1 MKSILYKTILAFGL
15 LVSMV
20 ILMCSRVPL
29 AHILF
34 RILYGYSQAR
44 LVYCFVREIFVRLRK
59 LFLIYFFLCSG
70 ILKLHLALLQ
80 KFHETAQAWG
90 LEQRISW
97 SLTKDSISCLAIFL
111 CRFLSLPTAAL
122 SAYL

>member
-1 MKSILYKTILAFGL
+1 MGIHRQDWSIVLLEKSLSDLGN
-15 LVSMV
+15 S
-20 ILMCSRVPL
+20 S
-29 AHILF
+29 LF
-34 RILYGYSQAR
+34 I
-44 LVYCFVREIFVRLRK
+44 
-59 LFLIYFFLCSG
+59 FFLCSG